1 MSAKMKP
8 DEHLEE
14 EEGPSHIYNFSAGP
28 AALPEVVMERAQAE
42 LLDYEDTGMSVM
54 SLSHRSAEF
63 ERIAEQSEADLRELL
78 AIPDDYSVLFLQGG
92 ATLQFAMAPLNLLG
106 SAVSANYVN
115 TGYWSAKAIREARRF
130 CQPHVCAD
138 GAAADYSS
146 IPAEETWR
154 IDRSGAYLHYTPNET
169 IGGVEFHFVPAVE
182 RMPLVADMSSTLL
195 SKPIDVSRFAL
206 IYAGA
211 QKNIGPAGLTI
222 VILRDDMV
230 RDVPAGTPSMLDYR
244 AHRGAHSRYNTPPT
258 FAWYMAGLTFSWL
271 KQEGGL
277 AEMARRCQIKS
288 ELLYGAIDRSNF
300 YSNTVDPRCRSRVTV
315 PFRLTDS
322 GLEPAFLQEAAAAGL
337 ANLKGHRSIGGV
349 RASLYNGMPIEGVE
363 TLVEFMQ
370 EFERR
375 YG

>member
-1 MSAKMKP
+1 
-8 DEHLEE
+8 
-14 EEGPSHIYNFSAGP
+14 
-28 AALPEVVMERAQAE
+28 
-42 LLDYEDTGMSVM
+42 
-54 SLSHRSAEF
+54 
-63 ERIAEQSEADLRELL
+63 
-78 AIPDDYSVLFLQGG
+78 
-92 ATLQFAMAPLNLLG
+92 
-106 SAVSANYVN
+106 
-115 TGYWSAKAIREARRF
+115 
-130 CQPHVCAD
+130 
-138 GAAADYSS
+138 
-146 IPAEETWR
+146 
-154 IDRSGAYLHYTPNET
+154 
-169 IGGVEFHFVPAVE
+169 
-182 RMPLVADMSSTLL
+182 
-195 SKPIDVSRFAL
+195 VSRFAL

-230 RDVPAGTPSMLDYR
+230 RDVPGGTPSMLDYR
-244 AHRGAHSRYNTPPT
+244 AHRGVHSRYNTPPT
-258 FAWYMAGLTFSWL
+258 FSWYMAGLMFAWL

-349 RASLYNGMPIEGVE
+349 RASLYNGMPVEGVE